1 MAVGQTRWS
10 SSCPVW
16 ATPWGWEM
24 CGDSHTSATEM
35 AAVRY
40 CNCTCNIVRYVG
52 NGNPKKFIDRLSFLN
67 KI

>member
-40 CNCTCNIVRYVG
+40 CYYVHV
-52 NGNPKKFIDRLSFLN
+52 I
-67 KI
+67 